1 MERSGAATVVTLGTL
16 GTLCTL
22 GTMSFVEFAMASIWT
37 RILHASADAIFP
49 PRCRVCGAF
58 FAPPGDRQRVKGR
71 PAGDES
77 MAGLVETVFSGQLCP
92 ECRLGIV
99 PVRSPVCSR
108 CGLPLAGRSG
118 DDHLCQDCL
127 DGPADFV
134 RARAACVCEGVVLAL
149 LHRFKYGGCV
159 DLAGPLAAL
168 LQAAFR
174 RHFSGGGIDAIVPVP
189 LHAKRLR
196 SRGFNQAELMVRRWQ
211 ALHPRGQADGILLP
225 GALIR
230 RRHTPAQAGLGRK
243 ERMVNLRGAFSAGPK
258 DEVCGMR
265 VLLVDDVY
273 TTGATV
279 GECARVLAGA
289 GAIRIEVLTLAR
301 AL

>member
-1 MERSGAATVVTLGTL
+1 
-16 GTLCTL
+16 
-22 GTMSFVEFAMASIWT
+22 
-37 RILHASADAIFP
+37 
-49 PRCRVCGAF
+49 
-58 FAPPGDRQRVKGR
+58 
-71 PAGDES
+71 
-77 MAGLVETVFSGQLCP
+77 
-92 ECRLGIV
+92 
-99 PVRSPVCSR
+99 
-108 CGLPLAGRSG
+108 
-118 DDHLCQDCL
+118 
-127 DGPADFV
+127 
-134 RARAACVCEGVVLAL
+134 VLAL

-159 DLAGPLAAL
+159 ELAGPLAAL
-168 LQAAFR
+168 LRAAFR
-174 RHFSGGGIDAIVPVP
+174 RHFPGVGIDAIVPVP

-196 SRGFNQAELMVRRWQ
+196 SRGFNQAELLVRRWQ
-211 ALHPRGQADGILLP
+211 ALHPHDQAGGILLP

-258 DEVCGMR
+258 DAVCGMR

-289 GAIRIEVLTLAR
+289 GAARIDVLTLAR